1 MEKIKSEGN
10 SIHSLYDQNG
20 VLQSN
25 TEKVLGITAE
35 YYSNL
40 FQAGETNKRLQ
51 KEILSKTKVK
61 INQDQK
67 AFCDKELDLNE
78 LEEGMKH
85 LPAGKTPGLD
95 GLPVEFYQKMWPV
108 VKSDFLEMVR
118 EVEKQ
123 NILSNSQ
130 RKGAIRLI
138 FKKEDRSDLKFYRPI
153 SLLNVDVKII
163 TKTLALRLGKILPH
177 VISQDQTC
185 IPGRNIATNLHTLN
199 DVIKYANSRNIEAA
213 ILFLDQEKAFDRVD
227 HHFLFQ
233 TLRHLN
239 FGDYFISWIKIF

>member
-25 TEKVLGITAE
+25 TEKVLGITTE

-67 AFCDKELDLNE
+67 SFCDKELDLNE

-85 LPAGKTPGLD
+85 LRAGKTPGLED
-95 GLPVEFYQKMWPV
+95 GLPVAFYQKMWPV

-118 EVEKQ
+118 EVQKQ

-138 FKKEDRSDLKFYRPI
+138 FKKEDRSDLKLYRPI
-153 SLLNVDVKII
+153 SL
-163 TKTLALRLGKILPH
+163 
-177 VISQDQTC
+177 
-185 IPGRNIATNLHTLN
+185 
-199 DVIKYANSRNIEAA
+199 
-213 ILFLDQEKAFDRVD
+213 
-227 HHFLFQ
+227 
-233 TLRHLN
+233 
-239 FGDYFISWIKIF
+239 

>member
-10 SIHSLYDQNG
+10 SIHSPYDQNG
-20 VLQSN
+20 VSQSN

-67 AFCDKELDLNE
+67 AFCDKEFDLNE

-95 GLPVEFYQKMWPV
+95 GLPVEFY
-108 VKSDFLEMVR
+108 
-118 EVEKQ
+118 
-123 NILSNSQ
+123 
-130 RKGAIRLI
+130 
-138 FKKEDRSDLKFYRPI
+138 
-153 SLLNVDVKII
+153 
-163 TKTLALRLGKILPH
+163 
-177 VISQDQTC
+177 
-185 IPGRNIATNLHTLN
+185 
-199 DVIKYANSRNIEAA
+199 
-213 ILFLDQEKAFDRVD
+213 
-227 HHFLFQ
+227 
-233 TLRHLN
+233 
-239 FGDYFISWIKIF
+239 

>member
-1 MEKIKSEGN
+1 M
-10 SIHSLYDQNG
+10 
-20 VLQSN
+20 LQSN
-25 TEKVLGITAE
+25 TEKVLCITAE

-85 LPAGKTPGLD
+85 LSAGKTPGLD

-108 VKSDFLEMVR
+108 VKSDFLEMVG
-118 EVEKQ
+118 EVQKQ

-130 RKGAIRLI
+130 RKGTIRLI
-138 FKKEDRSDLKFYRPI
+138 FKKEDQSDLKLYRPI
-153 SLLNVDVKII
+153 SLLNVDVQII

-177 VISQDQTC
+177 VISQDQTF
-185 IPGRNIATNLHTLN
+185 IPGRNIAANLHTLN
-199 DVIKYANSRNIEAA
+199 DVIKYASSRNIEAA

-227 HHFLFQ
+227 HYLLFQ
-233 TLRHLN
+233 TL
-239 FGDYFISWIKIF
+239 